1 MKLSYVTKSIA
12 ILKDLGRFDG
22 DVVLQPKPG
31 TVEGVDERVME
42 LAGIKILYLP
52 PSEKMEHAL
61 DASRKNTWQLQL
73 EWDIEFLQ
81 LEIRP
86 FLGWWRD
93 PLQRLVKR
101 RPGWINC
108 LPLAIRTYLEDHPRG
123 EKNHG

>member
-1 MKLSYVTKSIA
+1 M
-12 ILKDLGRFDG
+12 
-22 DVVLQPKPG
+22 
-31 TVEGVDERVME
+31 EGVDERLME

-52 PSEKMEHAL
+52 PSEKMEHSF